1 MMIQN
6 LQDTAKNSPKE
17 VYSNIILGNKKK
29 TQVNNITL
37 HLRQLKKEEQN
48 KPKVS
53 RRKKKITNI
62 RAEIN
67 EIQTKT
73 VEKISENKIWFF
85 EMINLISLQLESSN
99 KKRLINKIRN
109 EKEVTTDTVKMQRTI
124 KDYNE
129 QLFANKMD
137 HLEEMGKF

>member
-1 MMIQN
+1 MKMKTWWSKTYRIQ
-6 LQDTAKNSPKE
+6 QKNSPKE

-53 RRKKKITNI
+53 RRRKKITNI

-85 EMINLISLQLESSN
+85 EMINLISL
-99 KKRLINKIRN
+99 
-109 EKEVTTDTVKMQRTI
+109 
-124 KDYNE
+124 
-129 QLFANKMD
+129 
-137 HLEEMGKF
+137 